1 MKERERMKDILTVK
15 ELPAFQKPE
24 LYPVLDEFFRSYL
37 VERDIE
43 KTLAFVTEDV
53 YSIGTGENEVAVGRE
68 QLEGLLRMEIE
79 AMPEPIAYQILEYRE
94 KPEGEDAGTCF
105 CQVRTTPER
114 DLESWYFIRLVFLP
128 PSGEWRADGW
138 RVPCTCRRPAGR
150 RKERS
155 SSPCASCPGRRPGS
169 TSEPRSFS
177 WTLCVE

>member
-1 MKERERMKDILTVK
+1 MKDILTVK

-105 CQVRTTPER
+105 CQVRTTPESGGQMAGECHAHVGGQQVAGKR
-114 DLESWYFIRLVFLP
+114 GVLP
-128 PSGEWRADGW
+128 PALPVQAGGQVQRANPEASPGHYVWND
-138 RVPCTCRRPAGR
+138 PRRCDWQIP
-150 RKERS
+150 
-155 SSPCASCPGRRPGS
+155 
-169 TSEPRSFS
+169 
-177 WTLCVE
+177 